1 MRRWKRMTM
10 RLSIER
16 LRWVL
21 ITVALLLVVVVAG
34 YIGYGRWR
42 ALEAYRRILKK
53 SGATLTH
60 DTNGFTYSQSVQ
72 GKTIF
77 TLHAKRATQQGEGK
91 WALHDADLTLYGR
104 LDNHADR
111 IYGKEFEYDEKSG
124 VARALGEVHMDLQ
137 APQVLAGGHA
147 APAVVE
153 GEEQAGVI
161 HVRTSGLV
169 YLRKLGVAATD
180 EVVEFRYGGL
190 QCTGKGAEFNSGQS
204 TLRLLSDVVMDGT
217 LRGQPVHMVATK
229 ADVDRVN
236 NIGTITQ
243 PVMTSRGRTGRADLA
258 TAYLRKDGSIERA
271 VAAGNVVMRAGTRTI
286 TAPMLEAQ
294 LNVQNVLETARLQ
307 GGVSVVDSDPQ
318 RATRGTARQV
328 DAVFNDKGEPASVTA
343 TGAARVEMRVP
354 HAGGPSGLV
363 RSMQGE
369 KIVGLFVPAGGSAV
383 RLSEVH
389 ATGGARAQGESLATV
404 KGKPQRKQ
412 TLITAD
418 DLRLGFVPAAGS
430 EKKLQPQQLSG
441 LGHTFLQQDAAL
453 NEQQTSAGD
462 SLQMTFHPETE
473 DAGLEIASAVQ
484 TGHVVIRS
492 RAADRPET
500 KTVGAISTG
509 VGERAVYDG
518 DSERLVL
525 TGHARLNDA
534 TTSLTADAVTFDR
547 TLDVAE
553 ARGDV
558 QAMIEGNGAN
568 PLGGGAGAK
577 ATHIQAASARLAH
590 ETKVAEFR
598 GTDVQPARMWQEASQ
613 VQAARLVFD
622 GVRKTFSARPEGA
635 GVDIHAVFAGLAN
648 GSADGKR
655 AASGQVVRVAAPKM
669 DYSDGQHEAVF
680 SGGVQMQGA
689 AGDVRA
695 QRSVVFLKQEKVGA
709 GTKTSVDRIV
719 VTGSVVMDQP
729 GRRATGEELVYIAAT
744 DSFALTGDAARPP
757 RVVDAKQGNV
767 TGTALLFGD
776 RGSTIVVSGDAVEG
790 ANSSAKHGRVR
801 TETEVRQSNPK

>member
-1 MRRWKRMTM
+1 M

-21 ITVALLLVVVVAG
+21 ITGALLLVVVVAA

-104 LDNHADR
+104 VDNRADR
-111 IYGKEFEYDEKSG
+111 IYGKEFEYDEKAG
-124 VARALGEVHMDLQ
+124 IARALGEVHMDLQ
-137 APQVLAGGHA
+137 APQALTGGHSVAQTA
-147 APAVVE
+147 AESEAQP
-153 GEEQAGVI
+153 GVI

-217 LRGQPVHMVATK
+217 LRGQPVHMVAVR
-229 ADVDRVN
+229 ADIDRLN
-236 NIGTITQ
+236 NVGTITQ

-258 TAYLRKDGSIERA
+258 TAYLRKDGSIDHA
-271 VAAGNVVMRAGTRTI
+271 VATGGVMMRSGTRTI
-286 TAPMLEAQ
+286 TAPLLEAH
-294 LNVQNVLETARLQ
+294 LNAQNALETARMQ
-307 GGVSVVDSDPQ
+307 GGVTVLDSDPR

-328 DAVFNDKGEPASVTA
+328 DAIFSDNGAPASVTA
-343 TGAARVEMRVP
+343 TGAARMEMHVAYAGVP
-354 HAGGPSGLV
+354 AGLA
-363 RSMQGE
+363 RSMQGD
-369 KIVGLFVPAGGSAV
+369 KIVGLFVPSGKSTV
-383 RLSEVH
+383 RLSEIH
-389 ATGGARAQGESLATV
+389 ASGGARAQGEAVGST
-404 KGKPQRKQ
+404 KGKTQRKQ

-418 DLRLGFVPAAGS
+418 DLRLGFAPASGS
-430 EKKLQPQQLSG
+430 EKKLQPQQLFG
-441 LGHTFLQQDAAL
+441 LGHTYLEQDAAL

-462 SLQMTFHPETE
+462 SLQMTFHPETD
-473 DAGLEIASAVQ
+473 DAGLGIATAVQ
-484 TGHVVIRS
+484 AGHVVIHS
-492 RAADRPET
+492 RAADKPET
-500 KTVGAISTG
+500 KTAGAISMG
-509 VGERAVYDG
+509 VGDRAVYDG

-558 QAMIEGNGAN
+558 QAMIEGSGAN

-577 ATHIQAASARLAH
+577 ATHGFATHIQAASARLAH

-598 GTDVQPARMWQEASQ
+598 GTDAQPARMWQEASQ
-613 VQAARLVFD
+613 VQAATLVFD
-622 GVRKTFSARPEGA
+622 GVRKTFRARPDAEG
-635 GVDIHAVFAGLAN
+635 VNIHAVFAGLEKA
-648 GSADGKR
+648 ATDGRR

-669 DYSDGQHEAVF
+669 DYNDVQHEAVF

-689 AGDVRA
+689 TGDVRA
-695 QRSVVFLKQEKVGA
+695 QRSVLFLKQEKGA
-709 GTKTSVDRIV
+709 AGADTKTSIDRIV
-719 VTGSVVMDQP
+719 VTGSVVIDQP
-729 GRRATGEELVYIAAT
+729 GRRATGEELVYTAAT
-744 DSFALTGDAARPP
+744 DSFALTGDAAHPP

-767 TGTALLFGD
+767 TGTTLLFGD
-776 RGSTIVVSGDAVEG
+776 RGSTIVVSGDTTDG